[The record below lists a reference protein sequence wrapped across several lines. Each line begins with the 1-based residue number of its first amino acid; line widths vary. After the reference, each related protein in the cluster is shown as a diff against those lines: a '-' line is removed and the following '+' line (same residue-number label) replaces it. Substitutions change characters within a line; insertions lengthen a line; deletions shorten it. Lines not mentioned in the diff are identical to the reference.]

1 MVNSFK
7 NIVLTGCVATLALG
21 GLVGSAIA
29 DDTRVS
35 KASADASVRQ
45 TYETWVSTVGAAK
58 CNPVP
63 VLALYDKEAI
73 LLATLS
79 STVRDNSKDQL
90 RPYFEKFTCLPN
102 LKGTTNEI
110 FTRSFGDT
118 AINSGIYTFTYTG
131 KDGKT
136 VTVPARFSFA
146 YRKVNGKWLI
156 VDHHSSAVPKD
167 LVTDEKKK

>member
-1 MVNSFK
+1 LTWNISKLTNQLNIMVNLFK
-7 NIVLTGCVATLALG
+7 NIVLTGCATTLALG

-35 KASADASVRQ
+35 KASVDATVRQ

-79 STVRDNSKDQL
+79 SGINLRRDKL
-90 RPYFEKFTCLPN
+90 Y
-102 LKGTTNEI
+102 
-110 FTRSFGDT
+110 
-118 AINSGIYTFTYTG
+118 SGLCGHF
-131 KDGKT
+131 
-136 VTVPARFSFA
+136 RF
-146 YRKVNGKWLI
+146 
-156 VDHHSSAVPKD
+156 
-167 LVTDEKKK
+167 